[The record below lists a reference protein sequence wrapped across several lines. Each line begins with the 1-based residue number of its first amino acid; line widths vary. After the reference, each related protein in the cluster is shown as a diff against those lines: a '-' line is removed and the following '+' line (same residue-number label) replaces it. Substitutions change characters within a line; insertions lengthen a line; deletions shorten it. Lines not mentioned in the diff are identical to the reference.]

1 MSVPIIVILVLVGLS
16 VLYVIATYN
25 GLVALRNRV
34 KEAWSDIEVQMKRR
48 YDLIPN
54 LVETVKGYAAHES
67 STLEAVVAAR
77 NSAMQNNVPGSGLE
91 LIAKSEIAL
100 SGALKNQFALH
111 EAYPDLKAS
120 QNFLKL
126 QNELTDTED
135 KMQASRRFYNSNV
148 MALNT
153 KIEQFPSNI
162 IASKLGFPVYI
173 ANTLDAPLNDLFECE
188 YQAPE
193 E

>member
-1 MSVPIIVILVLVGLS
+1 MSVALIVILVLVGLS

-25 GLVALRNRV
+25 GLVTLRNRV

-54 LVETVKGYAAHES
+54 LVETVKGYVAHES

-77 NSAMQNNVPGSGLE
+77 NSAMQNNVPGAGLE

-100 SGALKNQFALH
+100 SGALRNLFVLH

-126 QNELTDTED
+126 QDELTDTED
-135 KMQASRRFYNSNV
+135 KMQASRRFYNSNI

-153 KIEQFPSNI
+153 KVEQFPSNL
-162 IASKLGFPVYI
+162 IAGHFGFRQEEFFE
-173 ANTLDAPLNDLFECE
+173 LDEADNAARQVVKVQF
-188 YQAPE
+188 
-193 E
+193 